1 MNETF
6 LKACRGDKTDYT
18 PVWFMRQAGRYMPE
32 YQKIRQ
38 KYDFLT
44 MCKTPELAA
53 EVTMQPIKI
62 LGVDAAILFSDIL
75 ILLEAMGLKIDFI
88 DEKGPQV
95 YPTVRTDRDLENIKK
110 LELESINFVFKAI
123 EILINEIDVPL
134 IGFSA
139 SPFTLA
145 TYVIEGGS
153 TKDFVNTKR
162 LMFSEPESFH
172 KLMTMLTEATLSYL
186 IEQIKAGV
194 HAVQIFDTWAGVLS
208 PYDYEIFCKPYVK
221 RLINGISIYHST
233 LTDQRANKKV
243 PVIYFAPNTAGLWL
257 HLKELGF
264 DVLSIDWRV
273 DIKEAAK
280 LFNQP
285 LQGNLDPLVLLG
297 NEEEIL
303 RRAEKILIEGMNA
316 RAHIFNVGHGV
327 NINTSVDKLKKLVDF
342 VHEFSYKLLKAK

>member
-18 PVWFMRQAGRYMPE
+18 PIWFMRQAGRYMPE

-53 EVTMQPIKI
+53 EITMQPIKI

-75 ILLEAMGLKIDFI
+75 IVLEAMGLKINFI

-95 YPTVRTDRDLENIKK
+95 SPTVRTYKELENIKN
-110 LELESINFVFKAI
+110 LELEKIQFVFKTV

-153 TKDFVNTKR
+153 TKDFVNTKKF
-162 LMFSEPESFH
+162 MFSEPKTFH
-172 KLMTMLTEATLSYL
+172 KLMTMLTEATSSYL
-186 IEQIKAGV
+186 IEQINAGV
-194 HAVQIFDTWAGVLS
+194 HAVQIFDTWAGILS
-208 PYDYEIFCKPYVK
+208 PYDYEVFCKPYVQ
-221 RLINGISIYHST
+221 RLVREISFYSST
-233 LTDQRANKKV
+233 GTDLNSPKKI
-243 PVIYFAPNTAGLWL
+243 PVIYFAPNTAGLWV
-257 HLKELGF
+257 HLKDLGVN
-264 DVLSIDWRV
+264 VLSIDWRI
-273 DIKEAAK
+273 DIKEASK
-280 LFNQP
+280 FFNQP

-297 NEEEIL
+297 NDEELL
-303 RRAEKILIEGMNA
+303 RRAKTILIDGMNA
-316 RAHIFNVGHGV
+316 KAHIFNLGHGV
-327 NINTSVDKLKKLVDF
+327 NIHTSVDKLRKLVDF
-342 VHEFSYKLLKAK
+342 VHEFSYKLRKFN